1 MAGFHVQFYIFT
13 KRVNSTARPVGQ
25 EHFALLGTLK
35 EGSGIHNPTIMFSL
49 PADYQDVGNYNYAY
63 IKLWRRFYY
72 IKEWYWEQGA
82 WNCEFVED
90 PLASWRDEIGDL
102 EEYILRSA
110 QAFNGNIQDN
120 LYPATTSVTK
130 MVNPIVLDGYATDIT
145 WDDNGCFVIGV
156 VQGKSTVTAGG
167 VTYYA
172 VTATQ
177 AARMMRFLL
186 SDEVFDDLPEYLETV
201 IDGTTNN
208 YTETQY
214 LDKNFLKYQF
224 NPIQYITGC
233 YWLPYKPHVGTTA
246 PMYVGFWYTKENAPV
261 LDTNMV
267 YMSKT
272 ISVPKHPQSGNR
284 GSFLNCA
291 PYSRYTLNLGQ
302 FGYFPLD
309 SVSLSGVGSLDI
321 DFVFDSLAGVAQVT
335 VSASGHTNNFVLLQ
349 TEAKV
354 SIEIPVAQIT
364 RNYLGSAL
372 AVVNGAGSVISNAL
386 SLNPGGLLTG
396 AASAIGNIID
406 SWQPT
411 VATKGSAG
419 SAAALK
425 LGMALEA
432 EFLQVVDDD
441 REHRGRPLCE
451 IRKISDLGGYMM
463 VADADVSLP
472 ATDEELSQIKS
483 YMEGGF
489 YWQ

>member
-1 MAGFHVQFYIFT
+1 MGFHVQFYIFE

-25 EHFALLGTLK
+25 EHFALLGNLK
-35 EGSGIHNPTIMFSL
+35 EGCGIHNPTIMFSL

-72 IKEWYWEQGA
+72 IKEWYWEEGA
-82 WNCEFVED
+82 WNCQFVED
-90 PLASWRDEIGDL
+90 PLASWRDEIGEL
-102 EEYILRSA
+102 EEYVVRSA
-110 QAFNGNIQDN
+110 QSYNGNIQDN
-120 LYPATTSVTK
+120 LYPATSTVTK
-130 MVNPIVLDGYATDIT
+130 SVIPIVLPNYATDIT
-145 WDDNGCFVIGV
+145 WDENGCFVLGV
-156 VQGKSTVTAGG
+156 VQGKSAVSAGG

-177 AARMMRFLL
+177 AARCMRYLL
-186 SDEVFDDLPEYLETV
+186 SDQVFEDLPEFLETV

-214 LDKNFLKYQF
+214 LNKDFIKYQF
-224 NPIQYITGC
+224 NPVQYITGC
-233 YWLPYKPHVGTTA
+233 YWLPYKPNVGT
-246 PMYVGFWYTKENAPV
+246 PQPLYIGYWYTGENANV
-261 LDTNMV
+261 LTTNMV

-272 ISVPKHPQSGNR
+272 VSVPKHPQSGSR
-284 GSFLNCA
+284 GSYLNCA
-291 PYSRYTLNLGQ
+291 PYSRYVLNLGQ

-321 DFVFDSLAGVAQVT
+321 DFVFDSLSGVAQVT
-335 VSASGHTNNFVLLQ
+335 VSASSHTNNYVLLQ

-354 SIEIPVAQIT
+354 SVEIPVAQIT

-372 AVVNGAGSVISNAL
+372 AVVNGAGGAL
-386 SLNPGGLLTG
+386 SDLFSLDVSGAISG
-396 AASAIGNIID
+396 AATAIGNLVNA
-406 SWQPT
+406 WQPT
-411 VATKGSAG
+411 VTTKGSAG

-425 LGMALEA
+425 LGMCLEA

-441 REHRGRPLCE
+441 LEHRGRPLCE
-451 IRKISDLGGYMM
+451 RRKISDLGGYMM

-472 ATDEELSQIKS
+472 ATDEELSQIKA